1 MGGSRTDPDDL
12 ADTDL
17 LSTEALSGECK
28 LMGVP
33 WSCVGMNLIPEMT
46 ALEKRHALPR
56 KADSH
61 QSGPTTEV
69 VAGPLVGALELCMR
83 AGSAQSDLNRHLG
96 LSERAGWT
104 VQIVAV
110 HSRRSDKDRRR
121 IDNVGLGTGGS
132 W

>member
-46 ALEKRHALPR
+46 ALEKGHALPR
-56 KADSH
+56 KAGSH
-61 QSGPTTEV
+61 QSGLTTEV
-69 VAGPLVGALELCMR
+69 VAGLLGALELCMR
-83 AGSAQSDLNRHLG
+83 AGSAQSGLNRHLG
-96 LSERAGWT
+96 LSERAG
-104 VQIVAV
+104 
-110 HSRRSDKDRRR
+110 
-121 IDNVGLGTGGS
+121 
-132 W
+132 